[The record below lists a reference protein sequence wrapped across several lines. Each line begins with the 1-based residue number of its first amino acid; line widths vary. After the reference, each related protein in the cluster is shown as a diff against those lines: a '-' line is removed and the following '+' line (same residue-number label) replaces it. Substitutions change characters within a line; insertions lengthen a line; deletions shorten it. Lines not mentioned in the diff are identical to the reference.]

1 MLRKQRIL
9 NLRSSPV
16 RERMKESCAARIFT
30 RDSRFCSSSSS
41 SRCHTAKKLVNRAQN
56 FLNILEHLIVPETKH
71 PVALRIEKR
80 SADFIF
86 AGSLDMLCA
95 VKLDDDLAFG
105 RAKVGEVT
113 PNREL
118 SSKLAPRIWRA
129 LRCARAIVQRRFVPY
144 ATSVRSAWV
153 IRSEA
158 SGWMLAIATMRN
170 NIRKEQNRESR
181 ARDARCNRTRTFI
194 LSLTGRGDRNRTLT
208 ARGADSLSR
217 GEETERI
224 C

>member
-1 MLRKQRIL
+1 MKVRVLVQRA
-9 NLRSSPV
+9 SS
-16 RERMKESCAARIFT
+16 A

-118 SSKLAPRIWRA
+118 SSKLGAPHLASSQIA
-129 LRCARAIVQRRFVPY
+129 PEQSF
-144 ATSVRSAWV
+144 SV
-153 IRSEA
+153 
-158 SGWMLAIATMRN
+158 GL
-170 NIRKEQNRESR
+170 
-181 ARDARCNRTRTFI
+181 F
-194 LSLTGRGDRNRTLT
+194 LTQPPCVLLG
-208 ARGADSLSR
+208 
-217 GEETERI
+217 
-224 C
+224 